1 MLSGAASGALAST
14 GFGVGVMIAGNAAIS
29 MAKNA
34 TNQFIE
40 NGGFKN
46 FDVVD
51 MVFDGVI
58 GGISGAIGGHGKGS
72 KHLTKLG
79 GQVLNR
85 TTSTASH
92 QGFKAAAKELSKASK
107 YYIKNT
113 WNLFYW
119 PFIKGL
125 GRDALQSASV
135 SIVTSNGMKSIYKKV
150 AFY

>member
-29 MAKNA
+29 MAENA

-46 FDVVD
+46 FDVGD

-92 QGFKAAAKELSKASK
+92 QGFRAAAKELLKASK

-113 WNLFYW
+113 WNLFYK
-119 PFIKGL
+119 PFFKGF
-125 GRDALQSASV
+125 GKDTVQSFVVSMAASD
-135 SIVTSNGMKSIYKKV
+135 GMKSLYRKV
-150 AFY
+150 VFY